1 MAEAVSQFDH
11 DRVDK
16 RQLKT
21 LLKIAY
27 KTDLRGS
34 NNPFRGYGQK
44 QSNFPPIL
52 GLIVM
57 KLFLG
62 LLLSAIMWK
71 LDSPFFGAMTVNIAA
86 LVFISLTILLEF
98 SNLIISPDDYPIISP
113 HPVNSKTFFFA
124 KAIHFVVYVTILA
137 TAIII
142 IPSVVAAVRFHTW
155 WLAPVIFVSSW
166 GMAMAASLFFILFY
180 TIVLKV
186 INRDRMQRLLGY
198 AQLVFVTVIYAGYI
212 VLPRMIEKV
221 TTIDVTSVDVLWIY
235 FTPPAWFAAWPALS
249 TGDTRLEVI
258 IAAITGIVALT
269 VMARISVS
277 RLSME
282 YAVTLNNTVEQ
293 MEKSQVAAPKSFFAR
308 LVESTSS
315 SEDRAVWK
323 LIRAQFKYDNRF
335 KMTVLSIL
343 PLTIFYIF
351 MGLQD
356 GGKLIDPFIG
366 SLEDSSGSRNYLLY
380 VAVGM
385 LPFMII
391 MGTAYSPS
399 AAASWVFFASPANKT
414 NLVMSAARFTV
425 VYFCI
430 PYLLLLT
437 GILGYFFGNYLHGF
451 LHCFILFLMLLTL
464 VRVFVL
470 LMPNLPFSI
479 PVRAGQRGVLM
490 AFMFLIPTVF
500 IVVPMVIITKLSYG
514 GVIGYS
520 LIAAGLILI
529 WMLFGW
535 IMRRSIPK
543 RVNKLEYAES
553 T

>member
-1 MAEAVSQFDH
+1 MADAAPNFDH
-11 DRVDK
+11 DRVDR

-27 KTDLRGS
+27 RTDLRGS

-52 GLIVM
+52 GLILM

-62 LLLSAIMWK
+62 LFLSAIMWK
-71 LDSPFFGAMTVNIAA
+71 IDSPFFGAITVNIAI
-86 LVFISLTILLEF
+86 LIFISLTILLEF

-142 IPSVVAAVRFHTW
+142 IPAVMAAIRFKIW
-155 WLAPVIFVSSW
+155 WLGPVIFVSSW

-180 TIVLKV
+180 TVALKI

-198 AQLVFVTVIYAGYI
+198 AQLLFVTVIYAGYI
-212 VLPRMIEKV
+212 ILPRMIEKV
-221 TTIDVTSVDVLWIY
+221 TSIDVTSVDALWLY

-249 TGDTRLEVI
+249 TGDSRLEI
-258 IAAITGIVALT
+258 ILAAIAGVIALAI
-269 VMARISVS
+269 MARISVS
-277 RLSME
+277 RLSMQ
-282 YAVTLNNTVEQ
+282 YALTLNNTVEQ
-293 MEKSQVAAPKSFFAR
+293 MEKSQAAAPKGFFAR

-335 KMTVLSIL
+335 KMTILTIL
-343 PLTIFYIF
+343 PLTVFYVY

-356 GGKLIDPFIG
+356 SGRLIDPFVG
-366 SLEDSSGSRNYLLY
+366 SLEDSSGSGNYLLY
-380 VAVGM
+380 IAVGM
-385 LPFMII
+385 FPFMII

-414 NLVMSAARFTV
+414 NLVMSSARFTV

-430 PYLLLLT
+430 PYLALLT
-437 GILGYFFGNYLHGF
+437 VILGYFFGNYLHGV

-479 PVRAGQRGVLM
+479 PMRTGQRGVLTM
-490 AFMFLIPTVF
+490 LMFLIPSIF
-500 IVVPMVIITKLSYG
+500 IVVPMIIITKLGYG
-514 GVIGYS
+514 GPLGYC
-520 LIAAGLILI
+520 LIAGGLLLI
-529 WMLFGW
+529 WWLFGL

>member
-1 MAEAVSQFDH
+1 MVSDISNLDH

-16 RQLKT
+16 RQLIT

-44 QSNFPPIL
+44 QTNIPPII

-57 KLFLG
+57 KIFLG

-71 LDSPFFGAMTVNIAA
+71 LDSPFFGAFAVNMAV

-124 KAIHFVVYVTILA
+124 KAIHFVAYVTVLA
-137 TAIII
+137 TAIIL
-142 IPSVVAAVRFHTW
+142 IPAVVAAIRFKAW
-155 WLAPVIFVSSW
+155 WLTPVIFLSSW

-180 TIVLKV
+180 TVALKI

-198 AQLVFVTVIYAGYI
+198 TQLIFVTVIYFGYM
-212 VLPRMIEKV
+212 VVPRMIDKV
-221 TTIDVTSVDVLWIY
+221 AAIDITSVNVIWIY
-235 FTPPAWFAAWPALS
+235 LTPPAWFSAWPALL
-249 TGDTRLEVI
+249 TGDTRIEMVLS
-258 IAAITGIVALT
+258 ALAGMIVSAVLVVVAT
-269 VMARISVS
+269 S
-277 RLSME
+277 RLSMQ

-293 MEKSQVAAPKSFFAR
+293 MEKSQIAVKKGFFAR
-308 LVESTSS
+308 LTASISYP
-315 SEDRAVWK
+315 EDRAVWQ

-343 PLTIFYIF
+343 PLTAFYIY

-356 GGKLIDPFIG
+356 GGRLIDPFVESLAASKG
-366 SLEDSSGSRNYLLY
+366 SGNYLLY
-380 VAVGM
+380 IAVGM
-385 LPFMII
+385 FPFMII

-414 NLVMSAARFTV
+414 NLVMSSARFTV
-425 VYFCI
+425 IYFCI
-430 PYLLLLT
+430 PYLILLT
-437 GILGYFFGNYLHGF
+437 GVLGYFFGSYFHAL

-490 AFMFLIPTVF
+490 MVMFLIPTIF
-500 IVVPMVIITKLSYG
+500 IVVPMLLVTKLGYG
-514 GVIGYS
+514 GVLGYS
-520 LIAAGLILI
+520 LIACGLVLIWWLFGLIL
-529 WMLFGW
+529 
-535 IMRRSIPK
+535 RRSIPK
-543 RVNKLEYAES
+543 RMNKLEYAES